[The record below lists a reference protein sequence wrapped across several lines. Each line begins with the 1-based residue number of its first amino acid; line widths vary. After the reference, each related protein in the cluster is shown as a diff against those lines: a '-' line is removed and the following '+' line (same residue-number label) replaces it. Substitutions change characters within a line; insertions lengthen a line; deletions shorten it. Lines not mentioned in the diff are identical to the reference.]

1 MKKFNSFPMKL
12 VFIMVICITLF
23 LLNSIHYKY
32 LAHDRI
38 YQVIALQG
46 ADLSNAR
53 IVFDEYDYFESGYV
67 MEVYYDDDPDIRYR
81 YIFERPRDQ
90 VYVYASL
97 GNASLD
103 LTDRKG
109 KYRYF
114 FHTYFDY
121 KGDIKKHE

>member
-1 MKKFNSFPMKL
+1 MKL

-81 YIFERPRDQ
+81 YIFEKPHDE

-114 FHTYFDY
+114 FYTYFNSKETIIEHD
-121 KGDIKKHE
+121 

>member
-32 LAHDRI
+32 LAYDRI

-53 IVFDEYDYFESGYV
+53 IVFD
-67 MEVYYDDDPDIRYR
+67 
-81 YIFERPRDQ
+81 
-90 VYVYASL
+90 
-97 GNASLD
+97 
-103 LTDRKG
+103 
-109 KYRYF
+109 
-114 FHTYFDY
+114 
-121 KGDIKKHE
+121 